1 MSHSDVSRVKLGC
14 VVTRFL
20 LEELSVLPSN
30 KMELKLVVRLLRRP
44 PELLLLDEELFLD
57 MDDITR
63 LTLVGLDP
71 TLELLPARHS
81 IIKIYVS
88 EDVCDA
94 TCETLETERT
104 GLSLVL
110 EEAGVASLMTTRVY
124 QTSSLRST
132 TVTIRSETSFHV
144 LMKSVRTCRTE

>member
-1 MSHSDVSRVKLGC
+1 M
-14 VVTRFL
+14 
-20 LEELSVLPSN
+20 
-30 KMELKLVVRLLRRP
+30 VRLLRRP
-44 PELLLLDEELFLD
+44 PELLDEELFLD
-57 MDDITR
+57 MDDITL

-81 IIKIYVS
+81 VIEIYDS
-88 EDVCDA
+88 EDIGDA

-132 TVTIRSETSFHV
+132 TVTFRSETSFHV

>member
-1 MSHSDVSRVKLGC
+1 M
-14 VVTRFL
+14 
-20 LEELSVLPSN
+20 
-30 KMELKLVVRLLRRP
+30 VRLLRRP

-71 TLELLPARHS
+71 TLELLPARIS
-81 IIKIYVS
+81 FIKIYVS

-132 TVTIRSETSFHV
+132 TVTCRLETSFHV
-144 LMKSVRTCRTE
+144 LMKSVRTCSTE

>member
-20 LEELSVLPSN
+20 LLELSVLPSN

-44 PELLLLDEELFLD
+44 PELLDEELFLD

-71 TLELLPARHS
+71 TLELLPARH
-81 IIKIYVS
+81 
-88 EDVCDA
+88 C
-94 TCETLETERT
+94 
-104 GLSLVL
+104 
-110 EEAGVASLMTTRVY
+110 
-124 QTSSLRST
+124 
-132 TVTIRSETSFHV
+132 
-144 LMKSVRTCRTE
+144 